1 MKEYGAS
8 GIQIFCIFIQR
19 ITALKSEHDAQLKAF
34 KCQYEDDCKKLQ
46 EELDLQ
52 RKKVSAFLRSNIRWI
67 FMGLT
72 NGLTLQEERQRA
84 LVQLQWKVM
93 SDNPP
98 EEQEVNSNK
107 VRVDFIFF
115 LIYPL

>member
-1 MKEYGAS
+1 MS
-8 GIQIFCIFIQR
+8 
-19 ITALKSEHDAQLKAF
+19 
-34 KCQYEDDCKKLQ
+34 
-46 EELDLQ
+46 
-52 RKKVSAFLRSNIRWI
+52 
-67 FMGLT
+67 LT

-107 VRVDFIFF
+107 VRLDFIFF
-115 LIYPL
+115 LNRYLYTLRYKTFS